1 MMKRSGGM
9 PGRSCCF
16 EEKSDA
22 VCNRRAMGELMA
34 EQRPM
39 RGIIDEAI
47 NHKIWAIVGASENTE
62 KFGNRIYRNLKQA
75 GYTVY
80 GVNPNAESVDGDPIY
95 PTLKDLPEKPDVV
108 DVVVPSWVGRRVA
121 TEAAELGI
129 PIFWLQPGAES
140 EELIAYATELGLQVI
155 HHHCAMVEKKVWPG
169 GVHVSAHEA

>member
-1 MMKRSGGM
+1 MTEQR
-9 PGRSCCF
+9 
-16 EEKSDA
+16 ELIDDA
-22 VCNRRAMGELMA
+22 VERRV
-34 EQRPM
+34 
-39 RGIIDEAI
+39 
-47 NHKIWAIVGASENTE
+47 WAIVGASENTA

-95 PTLKDLPEKPDVV
+95 PTLSDLPEMPDVV

-129 PIFWLQPGAES
+129 PYFWLQPGAES
-140 EELIAYATELGLQVI
+140 DELIEYATGLGLRVI

-169 GVHVSAHEA
+169 GVHVSPHSA